1 MRNLLMIKKDRVQ
14 KLKSLNIKS
23 IIVLSSEV
31 EKSLNFLISIVQRF
45 LHFTPFQSKGRFCF
59 RIFGALILL
68 FCLLNTNAQDKALV
82 YNSNSPYA
90 KLRSINMSDV
100 TWTKG
105 FWADRFKVATETMV
119 PNMWA
124 IYNDPKIS
132 HAFKNFEIAAGL
144 DTGAHA
150 GPSFHDGDY
159 YKTLEAMASLYA
171 STKNPKLNEMMD
183 KAIIVIGK
191 SQREDGYI
199 YTKAMIEQRK
209 TGSKNQFQDRLSFE
223 SYNIGHL
230 MTAGCIH
237 YRATGKT
244 TLLNIAKKATEY
256 LYNFYKSA
264 SPTLARNAICPSHYM
279 GVVEMYR
286 TTKDPRYLELAN
298 HLIAIKGKIDDGTDD
313 NQDRIPFLQQTK
325 AMGHAVRANYLYA
338 GVADLYAE
346 TGKDSLLNTLN
357 LMWDDVNQH
366 KMYITGGCGSLY
378 DGTSP
383 DGTSYNPADVQKIHQ
398 AFGRDYQLPNF
409 TAHNE
414 TCANIGNVLWN
425 WRMLQISGDAKYA
438 DVMELALHNSVL
450 SGISLNGKNFLY
462 TNPLA
467 QSDDLP
473 FKQRWSKD
481 RVPYIGLSNCCPP
494 NVVRTIAE
502 VSDYAYSIS
511 DKGLWF
517 NLYGGNNLSTK
528 LADGSKISLSQ
539 ETNYPWDG
547 KIKITVTETNSKAYS
562 MFFRI
567 PGWVA
572 EPEISIN
579 GKLQLLQLPSGTFA
593 ELNRVWKKGDII
605 ELILPMKVQFI
616 ESNPLVEENRNQI
629 AVKRGPIVYCLES
642 IDLPGK
648 SIFNAF
654 VPTSTKFT
662 AKSINIDG
670 AEMMS
675 LVGNAKIVEP
685 NNWKN
690 VLYRPIDNKNT
701 ETEIKLVPYFAW
713 GNRGHS
719 EMSVWLPVS
728 R

>member
-1 MRNLLMIKKDRVQ
+1 MKIFFKIKTLALVLLLATVAQ
-14 KLKSLNIKS
+14 
-23 IIVLSSEV
+23 
-31 EKSLNFLISIVQRF
+31 
-45 LHFTPFQSKGRFCF
+45 
-59 RIFGALILL
+59 
-68 FCLLNTNAQDKALV
+68 AQDKSLV
-82 YNSNSPYA
+82 NTSNSPYA
-90 KLRSINMSDV
+90 KLHSINLSDV
-100 TWTKG
+100 TWTNG

-144 DTGAHA
+144 DTGSHA

-159 YKTLEAMASLYA
+159 YKTLEAVAVLYA

-183 KAIIVIGK
+183 KAIAVIGK

-209 TGSKNQFQDRLSFE
+209 TGANNQFQDRLSFE

-244 TLLNIAKKATEY
+244 TLLNIAKKATDY
-256 LYNFYKSA
+256 LYKFYKSA

-286 TTKDPRYLELAN
+286 TTKDPRYLELAK
-298 HLIAIKGKIDDGTDD
+298 HLIAIKGKIEDGTDD

-383 DGTSYNPADVQKIHQ
+383 DGTSYNPTEVQKIHQ

-425 WRMLQISGDAKYA
+425 WRMLQITGDAKYA

-450 SGISLNGKNFLY
+450 SGISLDGKNFLY

-481 RVPYIGLSNCCPP
+481 RVPYIALSNCCPP

-502 VSDYAYSIS
+502 VSDYAYSVS

-517 NLYGGNNLSTK
+517 NLYGGNILSTT
-528 LADGSKISLSQ
+528 LTDGSKVALTE
-539 ETNYPWDG
+539 ETDYPWNG
-547 KIKITVTETNSKAYS
+547 NIKITVKESTSKAYS
-562 MFFRI
+562 IFLRI
-567 PGWVA
+567 PAWTHDA
-572 EPEISIN
+572 QISIN
-579 GKLQLLQLPSGTFA
+579 GKVAQAKPVSGTYA
-593 ELNRVWKKGDII
+593 EINRVWKKGDII
-605 ELILPMKVQFI
+605 ELNLPMEAVLI
-616 ESNPLVEENRNQI
+616 EANPLVEENRNQV
-629 AVKRGPIVYCLES
+629 AVKRGPVVYCLES
-642 IDLPGK
+642 TDLPGK

-654 VPTSTKFT
+654 VPASTQFE
-662 AKSINIDG
+662 AKAMDIDG
-670 AEMMS
+670 AKIMS
-675 LVGNAKIVEP
+675 LVGTAKIVAP

-690 VLYRPIDNKNT
+690 VLYKPIEDKNT
-701 ETEIKLVPYFAW
+701 VTTLKLIPYFAW

>member
-1 MRNLLMIKKDRVQ
+1 MNGNFVFQILRLQVIICAMLFIM
-14 KLKSLNIKS
+14 LNA
-23 IIVLSSEV
+23 V
-31 EKSLNFLISIVQRF
+31 
-45 LHFTPFQSKGRFCF
+45 
-59 RIFGALILL
+59 
-68 FCLLNTNAQDKALV
+68 AQDKALV
-82 YNSNSPYA
+82 NTANSPYA
-90 KLRSINMSDV
+90 KLHSINMSDV

-144 DTGAHA
+144 DTGLHA

-159 YKTLEAMASLYA
+159 YKTLEAVAVLYA
-171 STKNPKLNEMMD
+171 STKNPKLDEMMD
-183 KAIIVIGK
+183 KAIVVIGK

-199 YTKAMIEQRK
+199 YTKAIIEQRK
-209 TGSKNQFQDRLSFE
+209 TGANNQFQDRLSFE

-244 TLLNIAKKATEY
+244 TLLNIAKKATGY
-256 LYNFYKSA
+256 LYKFYKSA

-286 TTKDPRYLELAN
+286 TTKDPRYLELAK
-298 HLIAIKGKIDDGTDD
+298 HLIAIKGKIEDGTDD

-346 TGKDSLLNTLN
+346 TGQDSLLNTLN
-357 LMWDDVNQH
+357 LMWNDVNQH

-425 WRMLQISGDAKYA
+425 WRMLQITGDAKYA

-450 SGISLNGKNFLY
+450 SGISLDGKNFLY

-481 RVPYIGLSNCCPP
+481 RVPYIALSNCCPP

-502 VSDYAYSIS
+502 VSDYAYSVS
-511 DKGLWF
+511 EKGLWF
-517 NLYGGNNLSTK
+517 NLYGGNNLSTT
-528 LADGSKISLSQ
+528 LANGSKISLTE
-539 ETNYPWDG
+539 ETDYPWAG
-547 KIKITVTETNSKAYS
+547 KIKITVKESGNTAYS
-562 MFFRI
+562 IFFRI
-567 PGWVA
+567 PGWTQGA
-572 EPEISIN
+572 QISIN
-579 GKLQLLQLPSGTFA
+579 GKTAVINATSGTYA
-593 ELNRVWKKGDII
+593 EINRIWKKGDIVD
-605 ELILPMKVQFI
+605 LNLPMEAVLI
-616 ESNPLVEENRNQI
+616 EANPLVEENRNQV

-642 IDLPGK
+642 TDLAGK

-654 VPTSTKFT
+654 IPATTKFEAET
-662 AKSINIDG
+662 MNIGG
-670 AEMMS
+670 ARVMG
-675 LVGNAKIVEP
+675 LVGTAKIVEP
-685 NNWKN
+685 NSWKN
-690 VLYRPIDNKNT
+690 TLYRPIADKNT
-701 ETEIKLVPYFAW
+701 AITLKLVPYFIW

>member
-1 MRNLLMIKKDRVQ
+1 MKK
-14 KLKSLNIKS
+14 LPHIT
-23 IIVLSSEV
+23 E
-31 EKSLNFLISIVQRF
+31 NFLLQTLRLQVIICTALF
-45 LHFTPFQSKGRFCF
+45 LTLSAK
-59 RIFGALILL
+59 
-68 FCLLNTNAQDKALV
+68 AQDRALV
-82 YNSNSPYA
+82 NTSNSPYA
-90 KLRSINMSDV
+90 KLHSINMTDV
-100 TWTKG
+100 SWTTG

-132 HAFKNFEIAAGL
+132 HAFENFKIAAGL
-144 DTGAHA
+144 DTGSHA

-159 YKTLEAMASLYA
+159 YKTLEAVAVLYA

-183 KAIIVIGK
+183 KAIVVIGK
-191 SQREDGYI
+191 SQRNDGYI

-244 TLLNIAKKATEY
+244 TLLNIAKKATDY

-286 TTKDPRYLELAN
+286 TTKDPRYLELAQ

-398 AFGRDYQLPNF
+398 AFGRDFQLPNF

-425 WRMLQISGDAKYA
+425 WRMLQITGDAKYA

-450 SGISLNGKNFLY
+450 SGISLDGKNFLY

-481 RVPYIGLSNCCPP
+481 RVPYIALSNCCPP

-502 VSDYAYSIS
+502 VSDYAYSTS

-517 NLYGGNNLSTK
+517 NLYGGNNLNTT
-528 LADGSKISLSQ
+528 LTNGQKISLSQ

-547 KIKITVTETNSKAYS
+547 KIKISIKEIGNKAYS
-562 MFFRI
+562 LFLRI
-567 PGWVA
+567 PSWTHDA
-572 EPEISIN
+572 QITIN
-579 GKLQLLQLPSGTFA
+579 GKTENVKAISGTYA
-593 ELNRVWKKGDII
+593 EISRVWKKGDVI
-605 ELILPMKVQFI
+605 ELNLPMDATLI
-616 ESNPLVEENRNQI
+616 EANPLVEENRNQV

-642 IDLPGK
+642 TDLPGK

-654 VPTSTKFT
+654 IPASTKFEV
-662 AKSINIDG
+662 KPINIDG
-670 AEMMS
+670 AAMMS
-675 LVGNAKIVEP
+675 LVGNAKMVTT

-690 VLYRPIDNKNT
+690 VLYRPIEDKNT
-701 ETEIKLVPYFAW
+701 TTEIKLVPYFAW

-719 EMSVWLPVS
+719 EMSVWLPVN